1 MDGRVFGSVTRT
13 VKILRLPVAVCQITG
28 NFYVKLTLNT
38 DEIGINQRLNVEPTI
53 TAMIGSKLL
62 PGSVLLFPMILSKF
76 QNR

>member
-13 VKILRLPVAVCQITG
+13 VKILRLLVAVYQIIG
-28 NFYVKLTLNT
+28 NFYVKLTVNIG
-38 DEIGINQRLNVEPTI
+38 EIGINQRLNVEPTI
-53 TAMIGSKLL
+53 TAMIGSKRL